1 MQQASG
7 NWKLDADD
15 GGGAGLALNS
25 HSRVMLMAKLGET
38 AGWLLS
44 CSTCTV
50 LAVYYCCYPD
60 VVMFVG
66 IKVPVPPTMPA
77 AMMPSAQP
85 AAQAVPPVG
94 GTPST
99 CILICNMFDPA
110 TETGENWDEEI
121 REDVLEECSKHGQ
134 VEHIKVEKVR
144 PGGLVFVRFS
154 AINAASK
161 AANTLNGRFFAG
173 RTIISTFLELGIYED
188 MAK

>member
-1 MQQASG
+1 MYVCTFVFVCDVCC
-7 NWKLDADD
+7 NC
-15 GGGAGLALNS
+15 
-25 HSRVMLMAKLGET
+25 
-38 AGWLLS
+38 LL
-44 CSTCTV
+44 
-50 LAVYYCCYPD
+50 
-60 VVMFVG
+60 FVG
-66 IKVPVPPTMPA
+66 IKVPVPQAIPT
-77 AMMPSAQP
+77 AMMPGALQP
-85 AAQAVPPVG
+85 AAQAVPPVA

-110 TETGENWDEEI
+110 TESGENWDEEI

-154 AINAASK
+154 AIGAASK